1 MSATASSGPK
11 QRLPFLKKN
20 PRRSILLALIVFVLG
35 TGGLTYFIQARRA
48 AAAVAES
55 APQTATVRQGNLVI
69 SASGTGTLTVSNEVD
84 LSFATNGQVTGI
96 FVKPGDFV
104 EVGTLLAQ
112 LDDQGAQTDY
122 AQAKHT
128 YQELTSAAA
137 IASAQAQVA
146 QAQSDLLNTK
156 YDLEYL
162 IGPEVFYWET
172 EIAKGEQMLEDAKK
186 QSEAS
191 PNSQE
196 AQQALQRAKDY
207 LGFAQDKLKDAWEL
221 YYDEYVPDTFRLLE
235 DGNDKDIYD
244 IPTNLQIQVARTAI
258 EEAQKKVNDS
268 QEYYDVL
275 TGTPMPE
282 DASNDALVQL
292 QKAERDLEDAQTA
305 LDGTK
310 IVAPIAGT
318 VLSVNATI
326 GNTIRIEDTDTE
338 SATGTVVV
346 MADLSQLELD
356 LYLDESDWDL
366 VAVGNQ
372 AEVTFDNLPDQ
383 TFTGQVTQVDTELY
397 QSDNSSAVKGIVRLN
412 TSLDGI
418 DLPIGAGASVDIIN
432 AQVENAVLV
441 PIEALFETSPGK
453 YTVFLDENGTF
464 TPQTVEIGLQDQ
476 LYAEVKSGLKAG
488 DVVSTSPANTD

>member
-1 MSATASSGPK
+1 MSATATSGPK
-11 QRLPFLKKN
+11 QRLPFSKKN

-244 IPTNLQIQVARTAI
+244 IPTDLQIQVARTAI

-268 QEYYDVL
+268 
-275 TGTPMPE
+275 
-282 DASNDALVQL
+282 
-292 QKAERDLEDAQTA
+292 
-305 LDGTK
+305 
-310 IVAPIAGT
+310 
-318 VLSVNATI
+318 
-326 GNTIRIEDTDTE
+326 
-338 SATGTVVV
+338 
-346 MADLSQLELD
+346 
-356 LYLDESDWDL
+356 
-366 VAVGNQ
+366 
-372 AEVTFDNLPDQ
+372 
-383 TFTGQVTQVDTELY
+383 
-397 QSDNSSAVKGIVRLN
+397 
-412 TSLDGI
+412 
-418 DLPIGAGASVDIIN
+418 
-432 AQVENAVLV
+432 
-441 PIEALFETSPGK
+441 
-453 YTVFLDENGTF
+453 
-464 TPQTVEIGLQDQ
+464 
-476 LYAEVKSGLKAG
+476 
-488 DVVSTSPANTD
+488 